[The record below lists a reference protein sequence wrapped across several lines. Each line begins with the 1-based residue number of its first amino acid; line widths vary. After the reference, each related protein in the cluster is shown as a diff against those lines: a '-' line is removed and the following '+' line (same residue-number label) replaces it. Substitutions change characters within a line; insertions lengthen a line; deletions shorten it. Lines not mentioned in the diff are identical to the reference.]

1 MWPFL
6 KSDLKEE
13 VKEAA
18 HEGTK
23 EALVSFRDEIV
34 NAIKEGIREG
44 MGELSDK
51 IDTLGNTL
59 GNEINSLG
67 KTLDSKMN
75 ILIHQV
81 RSVRAEMSEITLLKL
96 FVEELRE
103 RGYKVKADPSGVL
116 HDEEIDFVI
125 KAERRGKEVLLYTEV
140 KTAVVS
146 GMVEKIKRK
155 FEKVKGEN
163 VEKWLLARFVDSAA
177 LEELSGTD
185 INIYALRL
193 RRGEDGST
201 QGRRAKRGRG
211 QGEGR

>member
-51 IDTLGNTL
+51 I
-59 GNEINSLG
+59 NSLG

-103 RGYKVKADPSGVL
+103 RGYKVKAGPSGVL

-125 KAERRGKEVLLYTEV
+125 KAERRGKEVLLYAEV
-140 KTAVVS
+140 KTAIVS